1 MKLKNS
7 FFITGTGTDIGKTY
21 VSALFYKA
29 LKNMEVGYY
38 KPIQSGGEKG
48 KSPDVE
54 TVCSLAQIPY
64 DEKMSTYVLKPS
76 LSPHISAEIEK
87 IELDFQL
94 ILQNIEKRKELHSY
108 SIIEGAGGLCV
119 PLNRDGYLYSN
130 LIKESGLPVIL
141 VTSTE
146 VGTINY
152 TLLTLKYLEEMKIP
166 VLGVVFNR
174 FQKNFYEKDNIETI
188 LSLGKIKNH
197 MIIDEGTEKID
208 IKILLNFLN
217 NKKLEEHI

>member
-1 MKLKNS
+1 
-7 FFITGTGTDIGKTY
+7 
-21 VSALFYKA
+21 
-29 LKNMEVGYY
+29 
-38 KPIQSGGEKG
+38 
-48 KSPDVE
+48 DVE

-217 NKKLEEHI
+217 NKKIEEHI

>member
-1 MKLKNS
+1 
-7 FFITGTGTDIGKTY
+7 
-21 VSALFYKA
+21 
-29 LKNMEVGYY
+29 
-38 KPIQSGGEKG
+38 
-48 KSPDVE
+48 
-54 TVCSLAQIPY
+54 
-64 DEKMSTYVLKPS
+64 
-76 LSPHISAEIEK
+76 
-87 IELDFQL
+87 
-94 ILQNIEKRKELHSY
+94 
-108 SIIEGAGGLCV
+108 IIEGAGGLCV

-141 VTSTE
+141 VTATE

-217 NKKLEEHI
+217 NKKIEEHI